1 MQTKFL
7 KIPLCYLLALAL
19 SGSAAASLST
29 ANTAQNSS
37 SVQNTLSQ
45 AQQFQQSAEQQS
57 DKQKSLENR
66 WSEWGLTEQD
76 WTRYEELKNG
86 PQGVWNPNLD
96 PLTMLGIEA
105 RTESERIRYAELLAR
120 KEFERNEK
128 ILAFQLA
135 YDQAFTRIY
144 PNILPFR
151 VDENGQVSAA
161 PTSNN
166 RIIYFTRSDCEKC
179 ADDLKKLFTHAG
191 NNPVDIYL
199 VDSEQSDEKIRK
211 WAMDN
216 QIDVAKVRSRQITL
230 NHDKGMW
237 LKNANGKIPV
247 AFRIVGGTEWQR
259 IGY

>member
-1 MQTKFL
+1 MATPFKL
-7 KIPLCYLLALAL
+7 SLVALVAISSLAWANP
-19 SGSAAASLST
+19 ST
-29 ANTAQNSS
+29 QNTITQS
-37 SVQNTLSQ
+37 TLSQ
-45 AQQFQQSAEQQS
+45 AQTFQQSAAQQS
-57 DKQKSLENR
+57 GQSRLTENR

-76 WTRYEELKNG
+76 WTRYEALKNG
-86 PQGVWNPNLD
+86 PQGVWSPNLD

-105 RTESERIRYAELLAR
+105 RSESERNRYAELLAR

-135 YDQAFTRIY
+135 YDQAFTRLY

>member
-1 MQTKFL
+1 MTTPFKL
-7 KIPLCYLLALAL
+7 SLTALVAISSLAWANP
-19 SGSAAASLST
+19 ST
-29 ANTAQNSS
+29 QNTITQS
-37 SVQNTLSQ
+37 TLSQ
-45 AQQFQQSAEQQS
+45 AQTFQQSAAQQS
-57 DKQKSLENR
+57 GQSRLTENR

-76 WTRYEELKNG
+76 WTRYEALKNG
-86 PQGVWNPNLD
+86 PQGVWSPNLD

-105 RTESERIRYAELLAR
+105 RSESERNRYAELLAR

-135 YDQAFTRIY
+135 YDQAFTRLY

>member
-1 MQTKFL
+1 MTTPFKL
-7 KIPLCYLLALAL
+7 SLTALVAISSLAWANP
-19 SGSAAASLST
+19 ST
-29 ANTAQNSS
+29 QNTITQS
-37 SVQNTLSQ
+37 TLSQ
-45 AQQFQQSAEQQS
+45 AQTFQQSAAQQS
-57 DKQKSLENR
+57 GQSRLTENR

-76 WTRYEELKNG
+76 WTRYEALKNG
-86 PQGVWNPNLD
+86 PQGVWSPNLD

-105 RTESERIRYAELLAR
+105 RSESERNRYAELLAR

-135 YDQAFTRIY
+135 YDQAFTRLY

-216 QIDVAKVRSRQITL
+216 QIDVGKVRSRQITL

>member
-1 MQTKFL
+1 MTTSFKL
-7 KIPLCYLLALAL
+7 SLATFFAV
-19 SGSAAASLST
+19 SSLVW
-29 ANTAQNSS
+29 ANNTITQS
-37 SVQNTLSQ
+37 TLSQ
-45 AQQFQQSAEQQS
+45 AQTFQQSVEQQS
-57 DKQKSLENR
+57 GQSRITENR

-76 WTRYEELKNG
+76 WTRYEALKNG
-86 PQGVWNPNLD
+86 PQGVWSPNLD

-105 RTESERIRYAELLAR
+105 RSESERTRYAELLAR

-135 YDQAFTRIY
+135 YDQAFTRLY

-151 VDENGQVSAA
+151 VDENGQLSAASAA
-161 PTSNN
+161 PTSSN
-166 RIIYFTRSDCEKC
+166 RIIYFTRSDCGKKC
-179 ADDLKKLFTHAG
+179 SDDLKKLFTHAG
-191 NNPVDIYL
+191 NNPIDIYL

-216 QIDVAKVRSRQITL
+216 QIDVDKVRSRQITL

-247 AFRIVGGTEWQR
+247 AFRIVGNNEWQR
-259 IGY
+259 VGY

>member
-1 MQTKFL
+1 MTTPFKL
-7 KIPLCYLLALAL
+7 SLTALVAISSLAWANP
-19 SGSAAASLST
+19 ST
-29 ANTAQNSS
+29 QNTITQS
-37 SVQNTLSQ
+37 TLSQ
-45 AQQFQQSAEQQS
+45 AQTFQQSAAQQS
-57 DKQKSLENR
+57 GQSRLTENR

-76 WTRYEELKNG
+76 WTRYEALKNG
-86 PQGVWNPNLD
+86 PQGVWSPNLD

-105 RTESERIRYAELLAR
+105 RSESERNRYAELLAR

-135 YDQAFTRIY
+135 YDQAFTRLY

-179 ADDLKKLFTHAG
+179 VDDLKKLFTHAG

>member
-1 MQTKFL
+1 MATPFKL
-7 KIPLCYLLALAL
+7 SLVALVAISSLAWANP
-19 SGSAAASLST
+19 ST
-29 ANTAQNSS
+29 QNTITQS
-37 SVQNTLSQ
+37 TLSQ
-45 AQQFQQSAEQQS
+45 AQTFQQSAAQQS
-57 DKQKSLENR
+57 GQSRLTENR

-76 WTRYEELKNG
+76 WTRYEALKNG
-86 PQGVWNPNLD
+86 PQGVWSPNLD

-105 RTESERIRYAELLAR
+105 RSESERNRYAELLAR

-135 YDQAFTRIY
+135 YDQAFTRLY

-216 QIDVAKVRSRQITL
+216 QIDVVKVRSRQITL

>member
-1 MQTKFL
+1 MATPFKL
-7 KIPLCYLLALAL
+7 SLVALVAISNLAWANP
-19 SGSAAASLST
+19 ST
-29 ANTAQNSS
+29 QNTITQS
-37 SVQNTLSQ
+37 TLSQ
-45 AQQFQQSAEQQS
+45 AQTFQQSVEQKVGQS
-57 DKQKSLENR
+57 RLNENR

-86 PQGVWNPNLD
+86 PQGVWSPNLD

-105 RTESERIRYAELLAR
+105 RSESERTRYAELLAR

-135 YDQAFTRIY
+135 YDQAFTRLY

-151 VDENGQVSAA
+151 VDENGQVSVA
-161 PTSNN
+161 PTSSN
-166 RIIYFTRSDCEKC
+166 RIIYFTRSDCGKKC
-179 ADDLKKLFTHAG
+179 SDDLKKLFAHAG

-230 NHDKGMW
+230 NHDKGLW
-237 LKNANGKIPV
+237 LKNANGKMPI
-247 AFRIVGGTEWQR
+247 AFRIIGNNEWQR
-259 IGY
+259 VGY

>member
-1 MQTKFL
+1 MATPFKL
-7 KIPLCYLLALAL
+7 SLVALVAISNLAWANP
-19 SGSAAASLST
+19 ST
-29 ANTAQNSS
+29 QNTIIQS
-37 SVQNTLSQ
+37 TLSQ
-45 AQQFQQSAEQQS
+45 AQTFQQSAAQQS
-57 DKQKSLENR
+57 GQSRLTENR

-76 WTRYEELKNG
+76 WTRYEALKNG
-86 PQGVWNPNLD
+86 PQGVWSPNLD

-105 RTESERIRYAELLAR
+105 RSESERNRYAELLAR

-135 YDQAFTRIY
+135 YDQAFTRLY

>member
-1 MQTKFL
+1 MATPFKL
-7 KIPLCYLLALAL
+7 SLVALVAISNLAWANP
-19 SGSAAASLST
+19 ST
-29 ANTAQNSS
+29 QNTILQS
-37 SVQNTLSQ
+37 TLSQ
-45 AQQFQQSAEQQS
+45 AQTFQQSAEQQS
-57 DKQKSLENR
+57 GQSRITENR

-86 PQGVWNPNLD
+86 PQGVWSPNLD

-105 RTESERIRYAELLAR
+105 RSESERTRYAELLAR

-135 YDQAFTRIY
+135 YDQAFTRLY

-161 PTSNN
+161 PTSSN
-166 RIIYFTRSDCEKC
+166 RIIYFTRSDCGKKC
-179 ADDLKKLFTHAG
+179 SDDLKKLFSYSG

-199 VDSEQSDEKIRK
+199 VDSQQSDEKIRQ
-211 WAMDN
+211 WALE
-216 QIDVAKVRSRQITL
+216 QKIDVNKVRSRQITL

-237 LKNANGKIPV
+237 LQNGNGKMPS
-247 AFRIVGGTEWQR
+247 AFRITGEGKWQR

>member
-1 MQTKFL
+1 MATPFKL
-7 KIPLCYLLALAL
+7 SLVALVAISSLAWANP
-19 SGSAAASLST
+19 ST
-29 ANTAQNSS
+29 QNTITQS
-37 SVQNTLSQ
+37 TLSQ
-45 AQQFQQSAEQQS
+45 AQTFQQSAAQQS
-57 DKQKSLENR
+57 GQSRLTENR

-76 WTRYEELKNG
+76 WTRYEALKNG
-86 PQGVWNPNLD
+86 PQGVWSPNLD

-105 RTESERIRYAELLAR
+105 RSESERNRYAELLAR

-135 YDQAFTRIY
+135 YDQAFTRLY

-179 ADDLKKLFTHAG
+179 VDDLKKLFTHAG

>member
-1 MQTKFL
+1 MTTPFKL
-7 KIPLCYLLALAL
+7 SLTALVAISSLAWANP
-19 SGSAAASLST
+19 ST
-29 ANTAQNSS
+29 QNTITQS
-37 SVQNTLSQ
+37 TLSQ
-45 AQQFQQSAEQQS
+45 AQTFQQSAAQQS
-57 DKQKSLENR
+57 GQSRLTENR

-76 WTRYEELKNG
+76 WTRYEALKNG
-86 PQGVWNPNLD
+86 PQGVWSPNLD

-105 RTESERIRYAELLAR
+105 RSESERNRYAELLAR

-135 YDQAFTRIY
+135 YDQAFTRLY

-179 ADDLKKLFTHAG
+179 VDDLKKLFTHAG

-216 QIDVAKVRSRQITL
+216 QIDVGKVRSRQITL

>member
-1 MQTKFL
+1 MTTSFKL
-7 KIPLCYLLALAL
+7 SLTALVAISSLAWANP
-19 SGSAAASLST
+19 ST
-29 ANTAQNSS
+29 QNTITQS
-37 SVQNTLSQ
+37 TLSQ
-45 AQQFQQSAEQQS
+45 AQTFQQSAAQQS
-57 DKQKSLENR
+57 GQSRLTENR

-76 WTRYEELKNG
+76 WIRYEALKNG
-86 PQGVWNPNLD
+86 PQGVWSPNLD

-105 RTESERIRYAELLAR
+105 RSESERNRYAELLAR

-135 YDQAFTRIY
+135 YDQAFTRLY

-216 QIDVAKVRSRQITL
+216 QIDVGKVRSRQITL